1 MQPSERRFA
10 VLLAPRLWKI
20 VFWSGVAAVCAL
32 SLLPQQA
39 LPRPG
44 VSDKLLHL
52 AAYFVLMA
60 VSYPAYGRGTGERRI
75 VAGLVV
81 LGLAL
86 ELVQTV
92 SPLRVMSVAD
102 AAAGAAGV
110 ALAMLAARATAGIGA
125 LRRRRRAAGGALRS
139 R

>member
-1 MQPSERRFA
+1 MQSSERRFA
-10 VLLAPRLWKI
+10 ILLAPRLWKI
-20 VFWSGVAAVCAL
+20 VFWSGVAAVCTL

-44 VSDKLLHL
+44 VSDELLHL
-52 AAYFVLMA
+52 TVYFVLMA
-60 VSYPAYGRGTGERRI
+60 VSYPAYPTRVAERRI

-86 ELVQTV
+86 EVLQTV

-110 ALAMLAARATAGIGA
+110 ALAMLAARATTGLGE
-125 LRRRRRAAGGALRS
+125 LRRRRRAAGGAVRS

>member
-1 MQPSERRFA
+1 MSERRRGA
-10 VLLAPRLWKI
+10 
-20 VFWSGVAAVCAL
+20 GVA
-32 SLLPQQA
+32 SLLSQQA

-60 VSYPAYGRGTGERRI
+60 VSYPAYGTRAGERRI

-81 LGLAL
+81 LGVAL
-86 ELVQTV
+86 EIVQTV
-92 SPLRVMSVAD
+92 SPLRVMSLAD

-110 ALAMLAARATAGIGA
+110 ALAMLAARAAA
-125 LRRRRRAAGGALRS
+125 DRRAAPPASGVARGRPLR
-139 R
+139 

>member
-1 MQPSERRFA
+1 MQSSEPRFA
-10 VLLAPRLWKI
+10 ILLAPRLWKL
-20 VFWSGVAAVCAL
+20 VFWSGVAAVCTV
-32 SLLPQQA
+32 SLLPQQV
-39 LPRPG
+39 LQRPG

-52 AAYFVLMA
+52 AAYFVLTA
-60 VSYPAYGRGTGERRI
+60 VSYPAYPTRAGERRI

-110 ALAMLAARATAGIGA
+110 ALAMLAARAATSIGE
-125 LRRRRRAAGGALRS
+125 LRRRRRAASGAVRS

>member
-1 MQPSERRFA
+1 MQSSERRFA
-10 VLLAPRLWKI
+10 ILLAPRLWKL
-20 VFWSGVAAVCAL
+20 VFWSGVAAVCTM
-32 SLLPQQA
+32 SLLPQQV

-60 VSYPAYGRGTGERRI
+60 ASYPAYGTRAGERRI

-92 SPLRVMSVAD
+92 SPLRVMSVTD

-110 ALAMLAARATAGIGA
+110 ALAMLAARAPASIGE
-125 LRRRRRAAGGALRS
+125 LRRRRRAAGGAVRS

>member
-1 MQPSERRFA
+1 MQSSERRFA
-10 VLLAPRLWKI
+10 ILPARRFWKL
-20 VFWSGVAAVCAL
+20 VFWSGVAAVCTA
-32 SLLPQQA
+32 SLLPQQVLA
-39 LPRPG
+39 RPG
-44 VSDKLLHL
+44 VSDKLLHV
-52 AAYFVLMA
+52 AAYFILMA
-60 VSYPAYGRGTGERRI
+60 VSYPAYGTRAGERRI

-110 ALAMLAARATAGIGA
+110 ALAMLAARAATGIGA
-125 LRRRRRAAGGALRS
+125 LRRRRRAARGNVRS

>member
-1 MQPSERRFA
+1 M
-10 VLLAPRLWKI
+10 
-20 VFWSGVAAVCAL
+20 FWAGVAAVCAA
-32 SLLPQQA
+32 SLAPQQV

-60 VSYPAYGRGTGERRI
+60 ASYPAYGTRAAERRI

-92 SPLRVMSVAD
+92 SPLRVLSLAD

-110 ALAMLAARATAGIGA
+110 ALAMLAARATTRIAA
-125 LRRRRRAAGGALRS
+125 LRRRRAASDAVTS

>member
-1 MQPSERRFA
+1 M
-10 VLLAPRLWKI
+10 
-20 VFWSGVAAVCAL
+20 FWSGVAAVCTM
-32 SLLPQQA
+32 SLLPQQV

-52 AAYFVLMA
+52 AVYFVLMA
-60 VSYPAYGRGTGERRI
+60 VSYPAYPTRVAERRI
-75 VAGLVV
+75 VVGLVV

-86 ELVQTV
+86 EVMQTV
-92 SPLRVMSVAD
+92 SPLRVMSVED

-110 ALAMLAARATAGIGA
+110 ALAMLAARATTGFST
-125 LRRRRRAAGGALRS
+125 RRRRRAADGVVRS

>member
-1 MQPSERRFA
+1 M
-10 VLLAPRLWKI
+10 
-20 VFWSGVAAVCAL
+20 FWSGVAALCVA
-32 SLLPQQA
+32 SLLSQQA

-60 VSYPAYGRGTGERRI
+60 VSYPAYGTRAGERRI

-81 LGLAL
+81 LGVAL
-86 ELVQTV
+86 EIVQTV
-92 SPLRVMSVAD
+92 SPLRVMSLAD

-110 ALAMLAARATAGIGA
+110 ALAMLAARAAAGIGE
-125 LRRRRRAAGGALRS
+125 LRRRRRASRGAVSS